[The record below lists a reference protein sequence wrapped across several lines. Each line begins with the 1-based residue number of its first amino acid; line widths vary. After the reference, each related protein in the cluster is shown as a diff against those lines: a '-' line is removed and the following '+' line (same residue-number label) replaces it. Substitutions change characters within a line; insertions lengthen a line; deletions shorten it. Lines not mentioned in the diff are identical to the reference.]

1 MDEHQ
6 TNIKT
11 RNSDGNNFTRFP
23 LDASFQGVRILFI
36 LAFDNIDNDNK
47 KVERNGLTK
56 YFLPSLNI
64 TNYNVL
70 IDVRNF
76 YDQQINW

>member
-1 MDEHQ
+1 MDGYQ
-6 TNIKT
+6 TKIKT

-23 LDASFQGVRILFI
+23 LDASFQGVRILFV

-56 YFLPSLNI
+56 YFLTRLNT
-64 TNYNVL
+64 TNYNAL

-76 YDQQINW
+76 YDQPINW